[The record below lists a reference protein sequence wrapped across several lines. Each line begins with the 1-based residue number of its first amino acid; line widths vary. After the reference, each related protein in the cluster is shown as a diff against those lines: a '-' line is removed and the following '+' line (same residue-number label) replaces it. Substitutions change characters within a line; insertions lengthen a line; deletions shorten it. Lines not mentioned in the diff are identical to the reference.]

1 MSSASALSRHYETS
15 LIGSTTGGA
24 FTLPHPSKSPSSST
38 SSTLS
43 HSYIAGILGIATGG
57 AVLMAPS
64 SSQKSAAPS
73 SGRSTDASSGDKD
86 DVLGF
91 VKKII
96 SASTGG
102 AIGAG
107 ICYPWEGLKKRVQS
121 GQTVILKPAEF
132 FKRSSA
138 LHPLELYR
146 GSSSFMASVTI
157 ATTTSML
164 FNRALKLHGLTA
176 LVGDDITALLSGML
190 GAVVGSTPVEN
201 VILTQQLNKVG
212 PFQAWRIMLNQGIT
226 RPWVG
231 VRELAMREA
240 GFAYVMLRGA
250 SAVEEAV
257 FNQTKNDKLAFLA
270 SLAVGACG
278 ATATQP
284 FDVVATYRQHS
295 HGTIPLM
302 AAIKQI
308 VKKQGPLG
316 LLKGLEHRLFLF
328 TGCALIIP
336 KAEKIIA
343 EQLA

>member
-1 MSSASALSRHYETS
+1 MSSTTSTSSRNYDIS
-15 LIGSTTGGA
+15 LIGSFTGGA
-24 FTLPHPSKSPSSST
+24 FTLPAPSKPASST
-38 SSTLS
+38 TILS
-43 HSYIAGILGIATGG
+43 HSYKAGIIGMATGG
-57 AVLMAPS
+57 AVIIPS
-64 SSQKSAAPS
+64 SQQKQTSAS
-73 SGRSTDASSGDKD
+73 SGRPTDTSSADKD

-96 SASTGG
+96 SASFGG

-121 GQTVILKPAEF
+121 GQIVILKPAEF

-146 GSSSFMASVTI
+146 GSTSFMASVTI
-157 ATTTSML
+157 ATTTAML
-164 FNRALKLHGLTA
+164 FNRAFKLHGLAA
-176 LVGDDITALLSGML
+176 LAGDDITALLSGML
-190 GAVVGSTPVEN
+190 GAIVGSTPVEN
-201 VILTQQLNKVG
+201 IILTQQLNKVG
-212 PFQAWRIMLNQGIT
+212 PFKAWRIMLNQGLT

-257 FNQTKNDKLAFLA
+257 FKKTQNDTWAFLA
-270 SLAVGACG
+270 SLGMGALG

-284 FDVVATYRQHS
+284 FDVIATYRQHS
-295 HGTIPLM
+295 HGTIPLTT
-302 AAIKQI
+302 AIKQI
-308 VKKQGPLG
+308 AKAQGLRG
-316 LLKGLEHRLFLF
+316 FLKGLEHRLFLF

-336 KAEKIIA
+336 RAEKSIA
-343 EQLA
+343 SQLV